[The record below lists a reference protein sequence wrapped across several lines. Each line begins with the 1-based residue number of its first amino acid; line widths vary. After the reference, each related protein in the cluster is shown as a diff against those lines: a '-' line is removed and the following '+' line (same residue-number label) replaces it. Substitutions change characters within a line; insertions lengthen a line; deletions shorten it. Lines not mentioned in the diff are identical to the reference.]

1 MSMPLPLRRT
11 QAPCRSVRITS
22 LRCAGTAIR
31 RTLVARPCTL
41 LRAGHDS
48 ALATSQGLTAEEVA
62 ELQKYLVL
70 GPAGSSDGD
79 SSTDSGFL
87 EDEEDEEEEDDPNDD
102 RERVFLVGVEIR
114 SSSAGSK
121 GSGTAVAG
129 AAASEARSGA
139 RPARATYTLDDSLEE
154 LGRLADTAGLK
165 VVGRSQQSLDVPN
178 NATYIGSGKV
188 AEVAQAVRHLKVETV
203 IFDDSL
209 SPGQLRNLEKA
220 FGGEA
225 AGVRVC
231 DRTALILDIFS
242 QRAGT
247 REGKLQV
254 ELAQTEYQLPRL
266 TRMWSHLDRVGG
278 GGQVKGAG
286 EKQIEMDKR
295 ILRERASALKKELE
309 AVRTHRKAYRDRR
322 QAAPIPVAAI
332 VGYTNAGKST
342 LLNRLTAAGV
352 VAEDKLFAT
361 LDPTTRKIRLRGNQE
376 LLLSDTVGFI
386 QKLPTELVA
395 AFRAT
400 LEEIRDAS
408 VLLHV
413 VDISHHN
420 AAAQCDA
427 VLSVLDE
434 LGIGHLPVVTAW
446 NKVDCCTDHEQVRKM
461 AARRRDTVCLSGLT
475 GEGVEELQDLIALKL
490 ADSMV
495 QVEVELP
502 WASAG
507 ELVDDIHTAGA
518 LLQPPEYTEH
528 GVSLR
533 AQVPPHLASRL
544 AAYIKAGAAVGET
557 QAAIAEVEGW
567 VRAAD
572 QEGEEE
578 EEEAGWEG
586 VGGER
591 LGWAPIWGGAWVP
604 GAVSGGES
612 SVEED
617 DEATTLDH
625 STYHSGLPHLAANGW
640 GSGGSG
646 QSDHSQA
653 GPLAEVLPGGVAVAA
668 KSL

>member
-1 MSMPLPLRRT
+1 M
-11 QAPCRSVRITS
+11 
-22 LRCAGTAIR
+22 
-31 RTLVARPCTL
+31 
-41 LRAGHDS
+41 
-48 ALATSQGLTAEEVA
+48 
-62 ELQKYLVL
+62 QKYLVL

-165 VVGRSQQSLDVPN
+165 VVVGRSQQSLDVPN

-475 GEGVEELQDLIALKL
+475 GEGVEELLDLIALKL

-507 ELVDDIHTAGA
+507 ELVDDIHRAGA

-533 AQVPPHLASRL
+533 ARVPPHLASRL
-544 AAYIKAGAAVGET
+544 AAYIKASAAVGET
-557 QAAIAEVEGW
+557 QAAIAEVEGG

-572 QEGEEE
+572 QEGEQ

-586 VGGER
+586 
-591 LGWAPIWGGAWVP
+591 
-604 GAVSGGES
+604 S

-617 DEATTLDH
+617 DEATTSDH